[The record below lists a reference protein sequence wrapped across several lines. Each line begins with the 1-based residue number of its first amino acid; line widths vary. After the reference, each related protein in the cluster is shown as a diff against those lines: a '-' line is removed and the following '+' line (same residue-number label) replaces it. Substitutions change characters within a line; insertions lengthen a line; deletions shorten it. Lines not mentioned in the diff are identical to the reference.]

1 MNILV
6 AIDLSSASQKIL
18 DKAKTL
24 ALALPAKVCLLHV
37 IEGDPDFPDDEP
49 DSQSTSDQGRQEFPM
64 EYKDLQKEVDGLR
77 QSGIDT
83 KGLLS
88 QGSVVD
94 VILQKS
100 KQLGIDIIIVG
111 THGHGGVH
119 HMIFGSVS
127 EGVLRNTACPV
138 LVIPTHHRKQLSPGQ
153 PEQES

>member
-6 AIDLSSASQKIL
+6 AIVLSGVSRKIL

-37 IEGDPDFPDDEP
+37 VEDDQDFLDHELDPQD
-49 DSQSTSDQGRQEFPM
+49 TSDQGPQEFLQ
-64 EYKDLQKEVDGLR
+64 EHKDLQKEVDGFR
-77 QSGIDT
+77 KSGIDT

-88 QGSVVD
+88 QGSIVD
-94 VILQKS
+94 VILHKS
-100 KQLGIDIIIVG
+100 KQLGVDIIIVG

-127 EGVLRNTACPV
+127 EGVLRSSSCPV
-138 LVIPTHHRKQLSPGQ
+138 LVIPTHDRK
-153 PEQES
+153 

>member
-6 AIDLSSASQKIL
+6 AIDLSSASRKIL

-24 ALALPAKVCLLHV
+24 AFALPAKVCLLHV

-49 DSQSTSDQGRQEFPM
+49 DSQGTSDQGQQELPQ
-64 EYKDLQKEVDGLR
+64 EHKDLQKEVDGLR

-88 QGSVVD
+88 QGPIVD

-100 KQLGIDIIIVG
+100 KQLEIDIIIVG

-127 EGVLRNTACPV
+127 EGVLRNTTCPV
-138 LVIPTHHRKQLSPGQ
+138 LVIPTHDRK
-153 PEQES
+153 

>member
-6 AIDLSSASQKIL
+6 ALDLSSASQKIL
-18 DKAKTL
+18 DKVKNL
-24 ALALPAKVCLLHV
+24 AIALPAKVCLLHV
-37 IEGDPDFPDDEP
+37 IEGEPDFPDDEP
-49 DSQSTSDQGRQEFPM
+49 DLQNSSVQGQQEFPQ
-64 EYKDLQKEVDGLR
+64 EHKNLQKEVDGLR

-100 KQLGIDIIIVG
+100 RQLKIDIIIVG

-127 EGVLRNTACPV
+127 EGVLRNTSCPV
-138 LVIPTHHRKQLSPGQ
+138 LVIPTIDRK
-153 PEQES
+153 

>member
-6 AIDLSSASQKIL
+6 AIDLSNASQKIL

-24 ALALPAKVCLLHV
+24 AIALPAKVCLLHV
-37 IEGDPDFPDDEP
+37 IEGEPDFLDDEP
-49 DSQSTSDQGRQEFPM
+49 DLQSSSDQSQQEFPQ
-64 EYKDLQKEVDGLR
+64 EHKYLQKEVDGLR
-77 QSGIDT
+77 QSGIET

-100 KQLGIDIIIVG
+100 KQLEIDIIIVG

-127 EGVLRNTACPV
+127 EGVLRNTSCPV
-138 LVIPTHHRKQLSPGQ
+138 LVIPTLDRK
-153 PEQES
+153 

>member
-18 DKAKTL
+18 AEAKIL
-24 ALALPAKVCLLHV
+24 ALALHAKACLLHV
-37 IEGDPDFPDDEP
+37 IEGEPDFLDDEP
-49 DSQSTSDQGRQEFPM
+49 DLINSSDQGQQEFPQ
-64 EYKDLQKEVDGLR
+64 EHKDLQKEVDGLR
-77 QSGIDT
+77 QSGIET

-88 QGSVVD
+88 QGTVVD

-100 KQLGIDIIIVG
+100 KQLEIDIIIVG

-127 EGVLRNTACPV
+127 EGVLRNTSCPV
-138 LVIPTHHRKQLSPGQ
+138 LVIPTLDRK
-153 PEQES
+153 

>member
-24 ALALPAKVCLLHV
+24 ALALSAKVCLLHV
-37 IEGDPDFPDDEP
+37 VEYDSDFPDDAP
-49 DSQSTSDQGRQEFPM
+49 DSQDTSDQDQQEYPQ
-64 EYKDLQKEVDGLR
+64 EHKDLQKEVDALR
-77 QSGIDT
+77 KSGIDT

-88 QGSVVD
+88 QGSIVD

-100 KQLGIDIIIVG
+100 KQLEIDIIIVG

-127 EGVLRNTACPV
+127 EGVLRSTSCPV
-138 LVIPTHHRKQLSPGQ
+138 LVIPTLDR
-153 PEQES
+153 E

>member
-6 AIDLSSASQKIL
+6 AVDLSGATQKIL
-18 DKAKTL
+18 DKAKTI

-37 IEGDPDFPDDEP
+37 IEGEPDFLDDEP
-49 DSQSTSDQGRQEFPM
+49 DLQGTDDQGQQEFPQ
-64 EYKDLQKEVDGLR
+64 EHKDLQKEVDGLR

-83 KGLLS
+83 KGLLT

-100 KQLGIDIIIVG
+100 KQLEIDIIIIG

-127 EGVLRNTACPV
+127 EGVLRNTSCPV
-138 LVIPTHHRKQLSPGQ
+138 LVIPTLDRK
-153 PEQES
+153 

>member
-24 ALALPAKVCLLHV
+24 AIALPAKVCLLHV
-37 IEGDPDFPDDEP
+37 IEGESDFLDDEP
-49 DSQSTSDQGRQEFPM
+49 DLQNSSNQGQQEFPQ
-64 EYKDLQKEVDGLR
+64 EHKDLQKEVDGFR
-77 QSGIDT
+77 QSGIET
-83 KGLLS
+83 KGVLS
-88 QGSVVD
+88 QGTVVD

-100 KQLGIDIIIVG
+100 KQLEADIIIIG

-127 EGVLRNTACPV
+127 EGVLRNVSCPV
-138 LVIPTHHRKQLSPGQ
+138 LVIPTLDRK
-153 PEQES
+153 

>member
-6 AIDLSSASQKIL
+6 AIDLSSASQKVL

-24 ALALPAKVCLLHV
+24 ALALSAKVCLLHV
-37 IEGDPDFPDDEP
+37 VEDDPDFLGHEQ
-49 DSQSTSDQGRQEFPM
+49 DSQDTSDQGPQEFPQ
-64 EYKDLQKEVDGLR
+64 EHKDLQKEVDELR
-77 QSGIDT
+77 GSGIDT
-83 KGLLS
+83 EGLLT

-94 VILQKS
+94 IILQRS

-127 EGVLRNTACPV
+127 EGVLRNSSCPV
-138 LVIPTHHRKQLSPGQ
+138 LVIPTHDRK
-153 PEQES
+153 

>member
-6 AIDLSSASQKIL
+6 AIDLSNASQKVL

-24 ALALPAKVCLLHV
+24 AIALPAKVCLLHV
-37 IEGDPDFPDDEP
+37 IEGEPDFLDDEP
-49 DSQSTSDQGRQEFPM
+49 DLLSSSDQSQQEFSQ
-64 EYKDLQKEVDGLR
+64 EHKYLQKEVDGLR
-77 QSGIDT
+77 QSGIET

-100 KQLGIDIIIVG
+100 KQLEIDIIIVG

-127 EGVLRNTACPV
+127 EGVLRNTSCPV
-138 LVIPTHHRKQLSPGQ
+138 LVIPTIDRK
-153 PEQES
+153 

>member
-6 AIDLSSASQKIL
+6 AVDLSGATQKIL
-18 DKAKTL
+18 DKAKTI

-37 IEGDPDFPDDEP
+37 IEGEPDFLDDEP
-49 DSQSTSDQGRQEFPM
+49 NLQGTDDQGQQEFPQ
-64 EYKDLQKEVDGLR
+64 EHKDLQKEVDGFR

-83 KGLLS
+83 KGLLT

-100 KQLGIDIIIVG
+100 KQLEIDIIVVG

-127 EGVLRNTACPV
+127 EGVLRNTSCPV
-138 LVIPTHHRKQLSPGQ
+138 LVIPTLDRK
-153 PEQES
+153 

>member
-49 DSQSTSDQGRQEFPM
+49 DSQSTSDQGRQEFPL

-127 EGVLRNTACPV
+127 EGVLRNTSCPV
-138 LVIPTHHRKQLSPGQ
+138 LVIPTHDRK
-153 PEQES
+153 

>member
-18 DKAKTL
+18 NKAKTL

-37 IEGDPDFPDDEP
+37 VEDDSDFPDHEP
-49 DSQSTSDQGRQEFPM
+49 DLQDTSDQGQQKFPQEH
-64 EYKDLQKEVDGLR
+64 KDLQKEVDRLR

-83 KGLLS
+83 KGLLT
-88 QGSVVD
+88 QGSIVD
-94 VILQKS
+94 VILQKA
-100 KQLGIDIIIVG
+100 KQLEIDIIIVG

-127 EGVLRNTACPV
+127 EGVLRNTSCPV
-138 LVIPTHHRKQLSPGQ
+138 LVIPTHERK
-153 PEQES
+153 

>member
-6 AIDLSSASQKIL
+6 AIDLSNASQKIL
-18 DKAKTL
+18 DKAKTI
-24 ALALPAKVCLLHV
+24 AIALPAKVCLLHV
-37 IEGDPDFPDDEP
+37 IEGEPDFLDDEP
-49 DSQSTSDQGRQEFPM
+49 DLQSSSDQSQQEFPQ
-64 EYKDLQKEVDGLR
+64 EHKSLQKEVDGLR
-77 QSGIDT
+77 QSGIET

-100 KQLGIDIIIVG
+100 KQLEIDIIIVG

-127 EGVLRNTACPV
+127 EGVLRNTSCPV
-138 LVIPTHHRKQLSPGQ
+138 LVIPTLDRK
-153 PEQES
+153 

>member
-1 MNILV
+1 MNVLV

-24 ALALPAKVCLLHV
+24 ALALPAKACLLHV
-37 IEGDPDFPDDEP
+37 IEGDPDFLDDEP
-49 DSQSTSDQGRQEFPM
+49 DSQVTSDQGQQEFPQ
-64 EYKDLQKEVDGLR
+64 EYKDLQKEVDELR

-88 QGSVVD
+88 QGPIVD
-94 VILQKS
+94 VILQKA
-100 KQLGIDIIIVG
+100 KQLEIDIIIVG

-127 EGVLRNTACPV
+127 EGVLRNTTCPV
-138 LVIPTHHRKQLSPGQ
+138 LVIPTHDRK
-153 PEQES
+153 

>member
-37 IEGDPDFPDDEP
+37 VEGDLDFLDHEP
-49 DSQSTSDQGRQEFPM
+49 DLQGTSDQGPQEFPQ
-64 EYKDLQKEVDGLR
+64 EHKELQKEVDGLR
-77 QSGIDT
+77 ESGIVT

-127 EGVLRNTACPV
+127 EGVLRSSSCPV
-138 LVIPTHHRKQLSPGQ
+138 LVIPTHDR
-153 PEQES
+153 E

>member
-6 AIDLSSASQKIL
+6 AIDLSGASQKIL

-24 ALALPAKVCLLHV
+24 ALALPAKICLLHV
-37 IEGDPDFPDDEP
+37 IEGEPDFLDDEP
-49 DSQSTSDQGRQEFPM
+49 DSQGTDEQGQQEFPQ
-64 EYKDLQKEVDGLR
+64 EHKDLQKEVDGFR

-83 KGLLS
+83 KGLLT

-94 VILQKS
+94 VILKKS
-100 KQLGIDIIIVG
+100 KQLEIDIIVVG

-127 EGVLRNTACPV
+127 EGVLRNTSCPV
-138 LVIPTHHRKQLSPGQ
+138 LVIPTLDRK
-153 PEQES
+153 

>member
-24 ALALPAKVCLLHV
+24 ALALPAKLCLLHV
-37 IEGDPDFPDDEP
+37 IEGEPDFLDDEP
-49 DSQSTSDQGRQEFPM
+49 DLQNSSDQGQQEFPQ
-64 EYKDLQKEVDGLR
+64 EHKNLQKEVDGLR
-77 QSGIDT
+77 QSGIET

-94 VILQKS
+94 VILHKS
-100 KQLGIDIIIVG
+100 KQLEIDIIIVG

-127 EGVLRNTACPV
+127 EGVLRDTSCPV
-138 LVIPTHHRKQLSPGQ
+138 LVIPTLDRQ
-153 PEQES
+153 

>member
-37 IEGDPDFPDDEP
+37 VEDDPDFIDHEL
-49 DSQSTSDQGRQEFPM
+49 DSQGTSNQDPQEFPQ
-64 EYKDLQKEVDGLR
+64 EHKYLKKEIDGLR
-77 QSGIDT
+77 ESGIDT
-83 KGLLS
+83 RGLLS
-88 QGSVVD
+88 QGPVVD

-100 KQLGIDIIIVG
+100 KQLGVDIIIVG

-127 EGVLRNTACPV
+127 EGVLRNSSCPV
-138 LVIPTHHRKQLSPGQ
+138 LVIPTHERK
-153 PEQES
+153 

>member
-6 AIDLSSASQKIL
+6 AIDLSNASQKIL
-18 DKAKTL
+18 DKAKAL
-24 ALALPAKVCLLHV
+24 AIALPAKVCLLHV
-37 IEGDPDFPDDEP
+37 IEGEPDFLDDEP
-49 DSQSTSDQGRQEFPM
+49 DLLSSSDQSQQEFSQ
-64 EYKDLQKEVDGLR
+64 EHKYLQKEVDGFR
-77 QSGIDT
+77 QSGIET

-100 KQLGIDIIIVG
+100 KQLEIDIIIVG

-127 EGVLRNTACPV
+127 EGVLRNTSCPV
-138 LVIPTHHRKQLSPGQ
+138 LVIPTIDRK
-153 PEQES
+153 

>member
-6 AIDLSSASQKIL
+6 AIDLSNASQKIL

-24 ALALPAKVCLLHV
+24 AIALPAKVCLLHV
-37 IEGDPDFPDDEP
+37 IEGEPDFLDDEP
-49 DSQSTSDQGRQEFPM
+49 DLQSSSDQSQQEFSQ
-64 EYKDLQKEVDGLR
+64 EHKYLQKEVDGLR
-77 QSGIDT
+77 QSGIET

-100 KQLGIDIIIVG
+100 KQLEIDIIIVG

-127 EGVLRNTACPV
+127 EGVLRNTSCPV
-138 LVIPTHHRKQLSPGQ
+138 LVIPTIDRK
-153 PEQES
+153 

>member
-6 AIDLSSASQKIL
+6 AIDLSSASQKII

-37 IEGDPDFPDDEP
+37 IEGDL
-49 DSQSTSDQGRQEFPM
+49 DSLDYETDLQDPQEFSH
-64 EYKDLQKEVDGLR
+64 EHKDLQKEVDVLR
-77 QSGIDT
+77 ESGIDT

-88 QGSVVD
+88 QGSIVD
-94 VILQKS
+94 VILHKS
-100 KQLGIDIIIVG
+100 KQLSIDIIIIG

-127 EGVLRNTACPV
+127 EGVLRNSSCPV
-138 LVIPTHHRKQLSPGQ
+138 LVIPTHDR
-153 PEQES
+153 E

>member
-18 DKAKTL
+18 DKAKNL

-37 IEGDPDFPDDEP
+37 VEGDSDFLDDEL
-49 DSQSTSDQGRQEFPM
+49 DSQGTSDQGQQEFLQ
-64 EYKDLQKEVDGLR
+64 EHKDLQKEVDGLR

-83 KGLLS
+83 KGLLT

-100 KQLGIDIIIVG
+100 KQLEIGIIIIG

-127 EGVLRNTACPV
+127 EGVLRNTSCPV
-138 LVIPTHHRKQLSPGQ
+138 LVIPTHDRK
-153 PEQES
+153 

>member
-6 AIDLSSASQKIL
+6 AIDLSSASHKIL

-24 ALALPAKVCLLHV
+24 ALALSAKVCLLHV
-37 IEGDPDFPDDEP
+37 VEDDPDFPDDEL
-49 DSQSTSDQGRQEFPM
+49 DLQGTSDQGLQKFPR
-64 EYKDLQKEVDGLR
+64 EHKDLQKEVNELKESR
-77 QSGIDT
+77 IDT
-83 KGLLS
+83 KGLLA

-100 KQLGIDIIIVG
+100 KQLEIDIIIVG

-127 EGVLRNTACPV
+127 EGVLRNTTCPV
-138 LVIPTHHRKQLSPGQ
+138 LVIPTLDRK
-153 PEQES
+153 

>member
-18 DKAKTL
+18 DKAKSL
-24 ALALPAKVCLLHV
+24 ALALHAKVCLLHV
-37 IEGDPDFPDDEP
+37 IEGEPDFLDDEP
-49 DSQSTSDQGRQEFPM
+49 DLQNSSDQGQQEFPQ
-64 EYKDLQKEVDGLR
+64 EHKDLQKEVDGLR
-77 QSGIDT
+77 QSGIET

-88 QGSVVD
+88 QGTVVD

-100 KQLGIDIIIVG
+100 KQLEIDIIIVG

-127 EGVLRNTACPV
+127 EGVLRDTACPV
-138 LVIPTHHRKQLSPGQ
+138 LVIPTLDRK
-153 PEQES
+153 

>member
-24 ALALPAKVCLLHV
+24 ALALSAKVCLLHV
-37 IEGDPDFPDDEP
+37 IEGEPDFLEDEP
-49 DSQSTSDQGRQEFPM
+49 DLDQGQQEFPQ
-64 EYKDLQKEVDGLR
+64 EHKDLQKEVDGLR
-77 QSGIDT
+77 QSGIET

-88 QGSVVD
+88 QGSVVN

-100 KQLGIDIIIVG
+100 KQLEIDIIIIG

-127 EGVLRNTACPV
+127 EGVLRNTSCPV
-138 LVIPTHHRKQLSPGQ
+138 LVIPTLDRK
-153 PEQES
+153 

>member
-18 DKAKTL
+18 DKAKSL
-24 ALALPAKVCLLHV
+24 ALALHAKVCLLHV
-37 IEGDPDFPDDEP
+37 IEGEPDFLDDET
-49 DSQSTSDQGRQEFPM
+49 DLQNSSDQGQQEFPQ
-64 EYKDLQKEVDGLR
+64 EHKDLQKEVDGLR
-77 QSGIDT
+77 QSGIET

-88 QGSVVD
+88 QGTVVD

-100 KQLGIDIIIVG
+100 KQLEIDIIIVG

-127 EGVLRNTACPV
+127 EGVLRDTSCPV
-138 LVIPTHHRKQLSPGQ
+138 LVIPTLDRK
-153 PEQES
+153 

>member
-6 AIDLSSASQKIL
+6 AIDLSNASQKIL

-24 ALALPAKVCLLHV
+24 AVALPAKVCLLHV
-37 IEGDPDFPDDEP
+37 IEGEPDFLDDEP
-49 DSQSTSDQGRQEFPM
+49 DLLSSSDQSQQEFTQ
-64 EYKDLQKEVDGLR
+64 EHKYLQKEVDGLR
-77 QSGIDT
+77 QSGIET

-100 KQLGIDIIIVG
+100 KQLEIDIIIVG

-127 EGVLRNTACPV
+127 EGVLRNTSCPV
-138 LVIPTHHRKQLSPGQ
+138 LVIPTIDRK
-153 PEQES
+153 

>member
-18 DKAKTL
+18 DKSRTL

-37 IEGDPDFPDDEP
+37 TEDDPDFLGHET
-49 DSQSTSDQGRQEFPM
+49 DSQNTNDKGQQEFPQ
-64 EYKDLQKEVDGLR
+64 EHKGLQNEVDEFR
-77 QSGIDT
+77 KSGIDT
-83 KGLLS
+83 KGLLA
-88 QGSVVD
+88 QGHIVD

-100 KQLGIDIIIVG
+100 KQLEIDIIIVG

-127 EGVLRNTACPV
+127 EGVLRSSSCPV
-138 LVIPTHHRKQLSPGQ
+138 LVIPTHERK
-153 PEQES
+153 

>member
-24 ALALPAKVCLLHV
+24 ALALPAKVCLLCV
-37 IEGDPDFPDDEP
+37 VEDDIDFVGNGPDLQGTSDRDPQDFP
-49 DSQSTSDQGRQEFPM
+49 QEH
-64 EYKDLQKEVDGLR
+64 KDLQKKVEEFR
-77 QSGIDT
+77 EAGIDT
-83 KGLLS
+83 KGLLT
-88 QGSVVD
+88 QGSIVD

-100 KQLGIDIIIVG
+100 KQLEIDIIIVG

-127 EGVLRNTACPV
+127 EGVLRDSFCPV
-138 LVIPTHHRKQLSPGQ
+138 LVIPTHDRK
-153 PEQES
+153 

>member
-6 AIDLSSASQKIL
+6 AIDLSSASEKIL

-37 IEGDPDFPDDEP
+37 VEEDPDFLDEELNP
-49 DSQSTSDQGRQEFPM
+49 QDTNNQGQQKFPQEHNG
-64 EYKDLQKEVDGLR
+64 LQQEVEKLR
-77 QSGIDT
+77 KSGADT
-83 KGLLS
+83 KGLLA
-88 QGSVVD
+88 QGTVVD

-100 KQLGIDIIIVG
+100 KQLNTDIIIIG

-127 EGVLRNTACPV
+127 EGVLRSTSCPV
-138 LVIPTHHRKQLSPGQ
+138 LVIPTHNRK
-153 PEQES
+153 

>member
-6 AIDLSSASQKIL
+6 AIDLSNASQKVL
-18 DKAKTL
+18 DKAKAL
-24 ALALPAKVCLLHV
+24 AIALPAKVCLLHV
-37 IEGDPDFPDDEP
+37 IEGEPYFLDDEP
-49 DSQSTSDQGRQEFPM
+49 DLQSSSDQSQQEFSQ
-64 EYKDLQKEVDGLR
+64 EHKYLQKEVDGLR
-77 QSGIDT
+77 QSGIET

-100 KQLGIDIIIVG
+100 KQLEIDIIIVG

-127 EGVLRNTACPV
+127 EGVLRNTSCPV
-138 LVIPTHHRKQLSPGQ
+138 LVIPTIDRK
-153 PEQES
+153 

>member
-1 MNILV
+1 MNVLV

-18 DKAKTL
+18 DKAKAL

-37 IEGDPDFPDDEP
+37 IEGEPDFLDDEP
-49 DSQSTSDQGRQEFPM
+49 DLQSSSDHGQQEFPQ
-64 EYKDLQKEVDGLR
+64 EHKNLQKEVDELR

-83 KGLLS
+83 KGLLT

-100 KQLGIDIIIVG
+100 KQLEIDIIIVG

-127 EGVLRNTACPV
+127 EGVLRNTSCPV
-138 LVIPTHHRKQLSPGQ
+138 LVIPTHDRK
-153 PEQES
+153 

>member
-24 ALALPAKVCLLHV
+24 ALALPAKICLLHV
-37 IEGDPDFPDDEP
+37 IEGEPDFLEDEP
-49 DSQSTSDQGRQEFPM
+49 DLQDSSVQSQQEFPQ
-64 EYKDLQKEVDGLR
+64 EHKDLQKEVDGLR
-77 QSGIDT
+77 QLGIET

-100 KQLGIDIIIVG
+100 KQLEIDIIIIG

-127 EGVLRNTACPV
+127 EGVLRNTSCPV
-138 LVIPTHHRKQLSPGQ
+138 LVIPTLDRK
-153 PEQES
+153 

>member
-37 IEGDPDFPDDEP
+37 VEYDPDFLGHEP
-49 DSQSTSDQGRQEFPM
+49 DSQDTSDQGPQEFPQ
-64 EYKDLQKEVDGLR
+64 EHKDLQKEVDELR
-77 QSGIDT
+77 ESGIDT
-83 KGLLS
+83 KGLLA
-88 QGSVVD
+88 QGSIVD

-127 EGVLRNTACPV
+127 EGVLRNSSCPI
-138 LVIPTHHRKQLSPGQ
+138 LVIPTHDRK
-153 PEQES
+153 

>member
-6 AIDLSSASQKIL
+6 AIDLSNASQKIL

-24 ALALPAKVCLLHV
+24 AIALSAKVCLLHV
-37 IEGDPDFPDDEP
+37 IEGEPDFLDDEP
-49 DSQSTSDQGRQEFPM
+49 DLQNSSDQGQQELPQ
-64 EYKDLQKEVDGLR
+64 EHNDLQKEIDGLR
-77 QSGIDT
+77 QSGIEA

-94 VILQKS
+94 TILQKS
-100 KQLGIDIIIVG
+100 KQLEIDIIIVG

-127 EGVLRNTACPV
+127 EGVLRNTSCPV
-138 LVIPTHHRKQLSPGQ
+138 LVIPTIDRK
-153 PEQES
+153 